1 MNQSIVLNNQNWL
14 VPQSDID
21 RYIAQVR
28 RIPILDAEEEKN
40 LARAFFEKQSLEAAQ
55 KLIVHHL
62 KFVVHIARGFS
73 GYGLPL
79 ADLIQEGNIG
89 LMKAVKRFNPAHGV
103 RLISFAVH
111 WIKSEIHEFIIKNW
125 RMVKIATTK
134 SQRKLFFNLRSL
146 KKSTGWINEEEA
158 KTIAKEL
165 KVETKDVFEMEKR
178 IWGQDVNF
186 DPMEAEEDEDF
197 TPSEWLTDNSKNPE
211 LLVAKEQEKKTS
223 QNKLNKGLAL
233 LDDRSRDILEQ
244 RYLIEDGKATL
255 QSLADKYQV
264 SAERIRQI
272 EQQALLKLK
281 STMERQ

>member
-197 TPSEWLTDNSKNPE
+197 TPSEWLTDNSQNPE

>member
-1 MNQSIVLNNQNWL
+1 MNNSLVLKQNWL

-28 RIPILDAEEEKN
+28 KIPILDAQEEKS
-40 LARAFFEKQSLEAAQ
+40 LATAFFENQSLEAAQ
-55 KLIVHHL
+55 KLIIHHL

-186 DPMEAEEDEDF
+186 DPMESEDDENF
-197 TPSEWLTDNSKNPE
+197 TPSEWLTDNSQNPE
-211 LLVAKEQEKKTS
+211 VLVAKSQEKKQS
-223 QNKLNKGLAL
+223 HEKLNKGLAL
-233 LDDRSRDILEQ
+233 LDARSRDILEQ

-255 QSLADKYQV
+255 QTLADKYQV

-272 EQQALLKLK
+272 EQQALMKLK
-281 STMERQ
+281 NTMEK

>member
-1 MNQSIVLNNQNWL
+1 MNNSLVLKQNWL

-28 RIPILDAEEEKN
+28 KIPILDAQEEKS
-40 LARAFFEKQSLEAAQ
+40 LATAFFEKQSLEAAQ
-55 KLIVHHL
+55 KLIIHHL

-146 KKSTGWINEEEA
+146 KKSTGWINEEAA

-186 DPMEAEEDEDF
+186 DPMESEDDENF
-197 TPSEWLTDNSKNPE
+197 TPSEWLTDNSQNPE
-211 LLVAKEQEKKTS
+211 VLVAKSQEKKQS
-223 QNKLNKGLAL
+223 HEKLNKGLAL
-233 LDDRSRDILEQ
+233 LDARSRDILEQ

-255 QSLADKYQV
+255 QTLADKYQV

-272 EQQALLKLK
+272 EQQALMKLK
-281 STMERQ
+281 NTMEK

>member
-1 MNQSIVLNNQNWL
+1 MNNSLVLKQNWL

-28 RIPILDAEEEKN
+28 KTPILDAQEEKS
-40 LARAFFEKQSLEAAQ
+40 LATAFFENQSLEAAQ
-55 KLIVHHL
+55 KLIIHHL

-89 LMKAVKRFNPAHGV
+89 LMKEVKRFNPAHGV
-103 RLISFAVH
+103 RLISFAVY

-186 DPMEAEEDEDF
+186 DPMESEDDENF
-197 TPSEWLTDNSKNPE
+197 TPSEWLTDNSQNPE
-211 LLVAKEQEKKTS
+211 VLVAKSQEKKQS
-223 QNKLNKGLAL
+223 HEKLNKGLAL
-233 LDDRSRDILEQ
+233 LDARSRDILEQ

-255 QSLADKYQV
+255 QTLADKYQV

-272 EQQALLKLK
+272 EQQALMKLK
-281 STMERQ
+281 NTMEK